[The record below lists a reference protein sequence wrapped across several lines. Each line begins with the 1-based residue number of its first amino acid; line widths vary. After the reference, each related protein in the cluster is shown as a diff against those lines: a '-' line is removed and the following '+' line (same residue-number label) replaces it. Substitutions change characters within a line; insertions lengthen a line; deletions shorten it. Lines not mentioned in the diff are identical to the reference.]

1 MSVYISLLHYP
12 VYDKNGR
19 VVSTA
24 VTNLDIHDIARMSK
38 TFGLAGYFLVTPV
51 DDQREMVQRIL
62 QHWLAGPGRDYN
74 PVRREAFHTVKV
86 VPDLA
91 SVVGEIERLEGKR
104 PYTVG
109 TSAREG
115 DSRLSFADLRRRI
128 ENSDSDPIL
137 LVLGT
142 GWGLEQSFIES
153 LDTILEPIRG
163 RGEFNHLSVRS
174 AAAIMV
180 DRLLGR

>member
-62 QHWLAGPGRDYN
+62 QHWLAGPGRDY
-74 PVRREAFHTVKV
+74 
-86 VPDLA
+86 
-91 SVVGEIERLEGKR
+91 SG
-104 PYTVG
+104 
-109 TSAREG
+109 
-115 DSRLSFADLRRRI
+115 
-128 ENSDSDPIL
+128 
-137 LVLGT
+137 
-142 GWGLEQSFIES
+142 
-153 LDTILEPIRG
+153 
-163 RGEFNHLSVRS
+163 
-174 AAAIMV
+174 
-180 DRLLGR
+180 